1 VSNGRGGIRRKQRTV
16 PIDDDTGTAAAGST
30 PAASS
35 GRKTIVA
42 QWKLA
47 STSPPLTLNVSAG
60 DEGALS
66 GTFTTALG
74 SYPVAGS
81 WAASGSLPGRNA
93 SAFSFSGAAGGS
105 ATTFIAAVGIMIGP
119 GPSPTRIDL
128 HVSES
133 ASTDGS
139 LTESTATLLPTG

>member
-1 VSNGRGGIRRKQRTV
+1 M
-16 PIDDDTGTAAAGST
+16 
-30 PAASS
+30 
-35 GRKTIVA
+35 A

-66 GTFTTALG
+66 GTFATALG
-74 SYPVAGS
+74 SYSVSGS

-105 ATTFIAAVGIMIGP
+105 ATLPVLP
-119 GPSPTRIDL
+119 L
-128 HVSES
+128 HRNVRF
-133 ASTDGS
+133 DR
-139 LTESTATLLPTG
+139 

>member
-1 VSNGRGGIRRKQRTV
+1 M
-16 PIDDDTGTAAAGST
+16 
-30 PAASS
+30 
-35 GRKTIVA
+35 TIVA

-47 STSPPLTLNVSAG
+47 SASPPLTLNVSAG
-60 DEGALS
+60 DGGALS

-74 SYPVAGS
+74 SYPVSGS

-105 ATTFIAAVGIMIGP
+105 ATTFIAVVGIMIGP
-119 GPSPTRIDL
+119 GPSPTQINLR
-128 HVSES
+128 VSES